1 MVHQSIDHASRQPVV
16 NVEVPAP
23 VAERTFVVI
32 TIDPDSLRA
41 AKVCANRTFIAAE
54 ISRFEVTIKKK
65 PFDFFVERLP
75 LKKSRDDCASFEREA
90 QLVFEYVAE
99 ALELRDLEIL
109 L

>member
-1 MVHQSIDHASRQPVV
+1 MEIAGNS
-16 NVEVPAP
+16 
-23 VAERTFVVI
+23 TF
-32 TIDPDSLRA
+32 DA
-41 AKVCANRTFIAAE
+41 AG
-54 ISRFEVTIKKK
+54 ISRFEVTTKRK
-65 PFDFFVERLP
+65 PFDFFVERLD